1 MVFDRRHTEALGE
14 SLSILHTMKSVSD
27 GFVELAAEQTMSEIQ
42 VAGFILS
49 YRAVAQFLEDDMNA
63 SRSESVKLE
72 AFDGIL
78 VDMEAYL
85 TKFVREYL
93 SSRVQTATF
102 KKPVVT
108 DEDDA

>member
-27 GFVELAAEQTMSEIQ
+27 GFVELASDKSLSEIQ

-63 SRSESVKLE
+63 SRSDSVKLE
-72 AFDGIL
+72 AFDGIMA
-78 VDMEAYL
+78 DMEEHL
-85 TKFVREYL
+85 TKVVREYL
-93 SSRVQTATF
+93 SARVKTAMF
-102 KKPVVT
+102 AKPVVT
-108 DEDDA
+108 DEDDE